1 MYSNPQVGM
10 WPIQRA
16 VEKISSVCMDV
27 VPVNNKSDG
36 LWYRHEVRGGWDIW
50 EAEENSGIEP

>member
-1 MYSNPQVGM
+1 M